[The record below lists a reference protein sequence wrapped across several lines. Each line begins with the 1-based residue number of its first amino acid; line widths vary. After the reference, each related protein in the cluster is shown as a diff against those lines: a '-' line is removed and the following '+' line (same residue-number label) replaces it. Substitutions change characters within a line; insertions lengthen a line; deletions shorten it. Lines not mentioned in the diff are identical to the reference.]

1 MESGAIRP
9 PAKIAVIGLGNMGQP
24 MAACLRKA
32 GFEVRGYDASERSRA
47 SFTQAG
53 GTSASSAAEVVA
65 EAEAVVTLLPN
76 GKVVRSVAEE
86 VRGAMKPGAVFI
98 DMSSS
103 DPIGTRELGEEMIS
117 AGFGCVDAPVSGG
130 VKRAIAG
137 TLSIMAGGHAAT
149 IDKVEPILKAMG
161 STVFRTGG
169 LGSGHAMKALN
180 NYVSAA
186 GLIAAVEALQVGR
199 AFGLDPNLMTEV
211 LNAST
216 GKNNATENKLKQ
228 FIVSESY
235 DAGFLLSLMAKDVRT
250 ADDLA
255 EAMNVPTPFADLCAQ
270 ILDEGSASLGPDAD
284 HTAIGRH
291 IERLRRPGR

>member
-53 GTSASSAAEVVA
+53 GTSASSAAEMVA

-103 DPIGTRELGEEMIS
+103 DPIGTRKLGEEMIT
-117 AGFGCVDAPVSGG
+117 AGFGFVDAPVSGG

-149 IDKVEPILKAMG
+149 IDKV
-161 STVFRTGG
+161 
-169 LGSGHAMKALN
+169 
-180 NYVSAA
+180 
-186 GLIAAVEALQVGR
+186 
-199 AFGLDPNLMTEV
+199 
-211 LNAST
+211 
-216 GKNNATENKLKQ
+216 
-228 FIVSESY
+228 
-235 DAGFLLSLMAKDVRT
+235 
-250 ADDLA
+250 
-255 EAMNVPTPFADLCAQ
+255 
-270 ILDEGSASLGPDAD
+270 
-284 HTAIGRH
+284 
-291 IERLRRPGR
+291 